1 MRLESPILFIF
12 SGLPGSGKTTL
23 AQWLVRRLGC
33 AYLRIDTIE
42 QGLRDLCA
50 VDVRDE
56 GYRMAYR
63 LAADQLHLGV
73 SVVADACNP
82 VEVTR
87 RAWER
92 VAQDAGAR
100 AVNIEIVCSDARE
113 HRRRVE
119 TRGPTVPGLSPP
131 TWHEVEHRE
140 YHEWTVDRIVVD
152 SSVSVADGLAALV
165 AALRSADAW
174 PPLG

>member
-1 MRLESPILFIF
+1 MTSDQPILFIF

-33 AYLRIDTIE
+33 GYLRIDTIE

-50 VDVRDE
+50 LDVRDE
-56 GYRMAYR
+56 GYRLAYR
-63 LAADQLHLGV
+63 LAGDQLHLGV

-92 VAQDAGAR
+92 VAQEAGAR
-100 AVNIEIVCSDARE
+100 SVNDRDRLLRCPR
-113 HRRRVE
+113 
-119 TRGPTVPGLSPP
+119 TPPPG
-131 TWHEVEHRE
+131 
-140 YHEWTVDRIVVD
+140 
-152 SSVSVADGLAALV
+152 
-165 AALRSADAW
+165 
-174 PPLG
+174 